1 MNKNQM
7 KGTAKNITGKAQ
19 QQMGKLSGNK
29 KQQIKGLEKQ
39 VSGTLQKS
47 LGDATEVIED
57 IGKSRP

>member
-7 KGTAKNITGKAQ
+7 
-19 QQMGKLSGNK
+19 
-29 KQQIKGLEKQ
+29 KGLEKQ

-57 IGKSRP
+57 IGKSRH